1 MRCFALTCA
10 TLLLSSAFSLAIA
23 VPASHETP
31 AGTASS
37 VLLVEEYDALAAAI
51 TSALK
56 KFAPRHRTRA
66 VESLAEAETLA
77 AEIKPQ
83 LFIVDFDPPRFDAI
97 QFLQRISLTNPDA
110 RFLAIASGIPR
121 EFPSER
127 FGPNAIQFVEKP
139 FDLAEFGAAIQA
151 LLGPWTNAL
160 SGDSRGTLR
169 DLNAKDLIPLQ
180 CLNLASAVLH
190 LRSADERTG
199 EIHFLDG
206 QIMHA
211 VTGNFRGPDAL
222 LQMIRWKNPRAH
234 ETERVTDAPRTIH
247 GSWPHVFLEA
257 LRQAKTLPVEP
268 EPAPLPPAPP
278 ETPKAPPP
286 KTGKKIV
293 IIDDTEMLLIF
304 VEDTLATADPT
315 FQIVTAFT
323 GSEGVR
329 RAEVMVPDLVLLD
342 YSLPDL
348 RGDQVCE
355 RLLQNEA
362 TSRIPVVM
370 MSGHVPEMMATA
382 EKYRNVV
389 ATIAKPFMS
398 EALVALIRETLAK
411 GQLPAPPA
419 PAPVRQGN
427 GKKPARKN
435 GAGGAKQVVQKASVP
450 VPAPPASLPPA
461 ARPAPAP
468 EPPVVPSAPTAP
480 PPVPSLV
487 VPSAPRPQPPAPPPP
502 REIRPAEPALH
513 ESPRP
518 AAPVTRPASL
528 ATANGSAVVLGLGME
543 VIAIQ
548 FTPRFQ
554 IGTIRAKPTASTL
567 SLTHSS
573 SSTPA
578 ENLLA
583 GFEIGPVELDAQGR
597 IRLMRV
603 VPTRR
608 PANSIHTRNGFEIN
622 DVALVNQN
630 ASIELT
636 ARQAAP
642 MTMQLMAMFK
652 VAGVELSERFEVAQ
666 LVLQPAGSR
675 VRISLDPQS
684 RSAGGTEFETVQVRL
699 DASSRIAE
707 FVLHSAAL

>member
-1 MRCFALTCA
+1 
-10 TLLLSSAFSLAIA
+10 

-66 VESLAEAETLA
+66 VESLAEAEAL
-77 AEIKPQ
+77 AEIQPQ
-83 LFIVDFDPPRFDAI
+83 LFIVDFDPPRSDAI
-97 QFLQRISLTNPDA
+97 GFLQRISRTNPDA
-110 RFLAIASGIPR
+110 RFLAIASGVPR

-139 FDLAEFGAAIQA
+139 FELAEFGAAVQA

-169 DLNAKDLIPLQ
+169 DLNVRDLVPLQ

-190 LRSADERTG
+190 LRSADKRTG

-206 QIMHA
+206 QITHA
-211 VTGNFRGPDAL
+211 VTGNFSGSDAL
-222 LQMIRWKNPRAH
+222 LQMMRWKNPRAH
-234 ETERVTDAPRTIH
+234 ETERATDAPRTIH
-247 GSWPHVFLEA
+247 GSWHHAFLEA
-257 LRQAKTLPVEP
+257 LRQTKMLPAEP
-268 EPAPLPPAPP
+268 EPAPLPPAAP

-293 IIDDTEMLLIF
+293 VIDDTEMLLIF
-304 VEDTLATADPT
+304 VEDALATADPT

-329 RAEVMVPDLVLLD
+329 RAEVMMPDLVLLD

-370 MSGHVPEMMATA
+370 MSGHVPEMMAAA
-382 EKYRNVV
+382 EKYRNIV

-398 EALVALIRETLAK
+398 DALVALVRETLTK
-411 GQLPAPPA
+411 GRLSAPPA
-419 PAPVRQGN
+419 TVPLRQGN
-427 GKKPARKN
+427 GKKPAKKN
-435 GAGGAKQVVQKASVP
+435 GAGVTKQIVEKASAP
-450 VPAPPASLPPA
+450 VLAP
-461 ARPAPAP
+461 
-468 EPPVVPSAPTAP
+468 P
-480 PPVPSLV
+480 PPVPPPPAQPAPTPPPQAPSQI
-487 VPSAPRPQPPAPPPP
+487 VPSVPSPKPAAPPPP

-518 AAPVTRPASL
+518 AAPIARPGSL
-528 ATANGSAVVLGLGME
+528 ATSNGSAVVLGLGME

-573 SSTPA
+573 SSAPA

-642 MTMQLMAMFK
+642 MTMQLVAMFK
-652 VAGVELSERFEVAQ
+652 VAGVELSDRFEVAQ

-675 VRISLDPQS
+675 VRITLDPQS
-684 RSAGGTEFETVQVRL
+684 RSPGGTEFETVQVRL

-707 FVLHSAAL
+707 FVLNSTAP

>member
-1 MRCFALTCA
+1 
-10 TLLLSSAFSLAIA
+10 

-66 VESLAEAETLA
+66 VESLAEAEAL

-83 LFIVDFDPPRFDAI
+83 LFIVDFDPPRSDAI
-97 QFLQRISLTNPDA
+97 GFLQRISRTNPDA
-110 RFLAIASGIPR
+110 RFLAIASGVPR

-139 FDLAEFGAAIQA
+139 FELAEFGAAIQA
-151 LLGPWTNAL
+151 LLGPWTNVA
-160 SGDSRGTLR
+160 SGDSRGALR
-169 DLNAKDLIPLQ
+169 DLNTRDFVPLQ

-190 LRSADERTG
+190 LRSADERRG

-206 QIMHA
+206 QITHA
-211 VTGNFRGPDAL
+211 ATGNFSGLDAL
-222 LQMIRWKNPRAH
+222 IQMMRWKNPRAH

-247 GSWPHVFLEA
+247 GSWHHAFLKA
-257 LRQAKTLPVEP
+257 LRETKMLPAEP
-268 EPAPLPPAPP
+268 ESAPLPPAAPA
-278 ETPKAPPP
+278 TPKAPPP

-293 IIDDTEMLLIF
+293 VIDDTEMLLIF
-304 VEDTLATADPT
+304 VEDALATADPT

-329 RAEVMVPDLVLLD
+329 RAEVMMPDLVLLD

-398 EALVALIRETLAK
+398 DALVALVQETLSK
-411 GQLPAPPA
+411 GRLSAPPA
-419 PAPVRQGN
+419 IAPVRQGN
-427 GKKPARKN
+427 GRKPVKKN
-435 GAGGAKQVVQKASVP
+435 GAGVTKQIVEKASAP
-450 VPAPPASLPPA
+450 VLAPPPSAPPPPVA
-461 ARPAPAP
+461 QPAPAP
-468 EPPVVPSAPTAP
+468 PS
-480 PPVPSLV
+480 PVPSLV
-487 VPSAPRPQPPAPPPP
+487 VPSAPRPKPAAPPPP

-518 AAPVTRPASL
+518 AAPIARPASL
-528 ATANGSAVVLGLGME
+528 AASNGSAVVLGLGME

-573 SSTPA
+573 SSAPA

-583 GFEIGPVELDAQGR
+583 GFEIGPVELDAHGR

-642 MTMQLMAMFK
+642 MTMQLVAMFK
-652 VAGVELSERFEVAQ
+652 VAGVELSDRFEVAQ
-666 LVLQPAGSR
+666 LLLQPAGSR
-675 VRISLDPQS
+675 VRITLDPQS
-684 RSAGGTEFETVQVRL
+684 RSPGGTEFDTVQVRL

-707 FVLHSAAL
+707 FVLHSVAS

>member
-1 MRCFALTCA
+1 
-10 TLLLSSAFSLAIA
+10 

-31 AGTASS
+31 AGTAPS

-56 KFAPRHRTRA
+56 KFAPHHRTRA
-66 VESLAEAETLA
+66 VESLAEAEAAA

-83 LFIVDFDPPRFDAI
+83 LFIVDFDPPRLDAI
-97 QFLQRISLTNPDA
+97 EFLDRISHSHPGA
-110 RFLAIASGIPR
+110 RFLAIASGVPA

-127 FGPNAIQFVEKP
+127 LGPNAIQFVEKP
-139 FDLAEFGAAIQA
+139 FELAEFGAAVQA
-151 LLGPWTNAL
+151 LLGPWTNAS

-169 DLNAKDLIPLQ
+169 DLSVRDLVPLQ

-190 LRSADERTG
+190 LRSADDRTG

-206 QIMHA
+206 QVTHA
-211 VTGNFRGPDAL
+211 ATGNFSGSGAL
-222 LQMIRWKNPRAH
+222 LQMMRWKNPRAH
-234 ETERVTDAPRTIH
+234 ETERVIDAPRTLH
-247 GSWPHVFLEA
+247 GAWHHLFLEA
-257 LRQAKTLPVEP
+257 LQQTKAFPPEP
-268 EPAPLPPAPP
+268 EAASIPPPAV
-278 ETPKAPPP
+278 EAPKAPS

-293 IIDDTEMLLIF
+293 VIDDTEMLLIF
-304 VEDTLATADPT
+304 VEDALATADPT
-315 FQIVTAFT
+315 LQIVTAFT

-329 RAEVMVPDLVLLD
+329 RAEVLLPDLVLLD

-348 RGDQVCE
+348 LGDQVCE
-355 RLLQNEA
+355 RLLQNETTA
-362 TSRIPVVM
+362 RIPVVM

-382 EKYRNVV
+382 QKYRNVV

-398 EALVALIRETLAK
+398 EALVTLVRQSLAK
-411 GQLPAPPA
+411 GPLPAAPPA
-419 PAPVRQGN
+419 PAPPPARHGD
-427 GKKPARKN
+427 GKKPPKKN
-435 GAGGAKQVVQKASVP
+435 GASTITEVAEKPRAQV
-450 VPAPPASLPPA
+450 
-461 ARPAPAP
+461 
-468 EPPVVPSAPTAP
+468 PTATP
-480 PPVPSLV
+480 AVPPPLPISTAPVPPVPISSKV
-487 VPSAPRPQPPAPPPP
+487 APPVPIPKRAAPPQP
-502 REIRPAEPALH
+502 REIRPAEPGLH
-513 ESPRP
+513 GSL
-518 AAPVTRPASL
+518 PVAASL
-528 ATANGSAVVLGLGME
+528 TPPPTLATSNGSAVVLGLGME

-573 SSTPA
+573 SSAPA

-642 MTMQLMAMFK
+642 MTMQLVAIFK
-652 VAGVELSERFEVAQ
+652 VAGVELSDRFEVAQ
-666 LVLQPAGSR
+666 LVLQPAGNR
-675 VRISLDPQS
+675 VRITLDPQS
-684 RSAGGTEFETVQVRL
+684 RSPGGTEFETVQVRL

-707 FVLHSAAL
+707 FVLNSAAL